1 MEIVRGA
8 HNLRPMHKGCVAT
21 LGNFDGVHHGHQMIL
36 RYLVDKALEYRV
48 PSLLI
53 TFEPQSREFFE
64 GPSVAA
70 RLTSFR
76 EKMHLIERA
85 GIDRVL
91 VIPFN
96 ARLANVTAEEVIDR
110 FFVDSLGVRHVVVG
124 DDARFG
130 REAKGDY
137 RLLRA
142 AGERYGFGVSNFGTL
157 VLDGE
162 RVSSSRVREC
172 LLSGDLPAA
181 ERLLGHSYFIM
192 GRVVYGQQLGRT
204 LQAPTANIRV
214 QRSRAALRGVFAVQV
229 QRGDEALEGVANI
242 GFRPTVDGRDQL
254 LEVHLFDFD
263 EDIYGERLR
272 VRFRFKVRD
281 ERRFES
287 LEALREQVAVDKAAA
302 RRLLGSEGRETP
314 ADVLEEKWRREA

>member
-1 MEIVRGA
+1 MEIIRGA
-8 HNLRPMHKGCVAT
+8 HNLRPQHKGCVAT

-36 RYLVDKALEYRV
+36 RYLVDKGSEYDV

-53 TFEPQSREFFE
+53 TFEPQPREFFE
-64 GPSVAA
+64 GPTVPA

-76 EKMHLIERA
+76 EKMHLVERA
-85 GIDRVL
+85 GVDRVL

-96 ARLANVTAEEVIDR
+96 ERIANVTAEEVIER
-110 FFVDSLGVRHVVVG
+110 FLVESLGVRHVVVG

-142 AGERYGFGVSNFGTL
+142 AGDRYGFGVSNFGTL

-172 LLSGDLPAA
+172 LLSGDLRAA
-181 ERLLGHSYFIM
+181 ERLMGHPYFIM
-192 GRVVYGQQLGRT
+192 GRVVYGRRLGRT
-204 LQAPTANIRV
+204 LQAPTANVRL
-214 QRSRAALRGVFAVQV
+214 QRSRAALRGVFAVEVESAKQV
-229 QRGDEALEGVANI
+229 LEGVANI
-242 GFRPTVDGRDQL
+242 GFRPTVDGRDHL

-263 EDIYGERLR
+263 EDIYGELLR
-272 VRFRFKVRD
+272 VNFRFKVRD
-281 ERRFES
+281 ERRFDS
-287 LEALREQVAVDKAAA
+287 LEALREQLALDKQAA
-302 RRLLGSEGRETP
+302 RRLLQKGATETP
-314 ADVLEEKWRREA
+314 ADLLEEQQRHEA